1 MLPKGETQGK
11 ADDAASAES
20 DEDATDSKEAAAPA
34 VSPTSEKS
42 KQSKDKGGFSVESLI
57 PINAFKGVDQALKG
71 AEKGVD
77 QALKGA
83 EKGVDQAFKGVD
95 KKEAPKV
102 LLYGAGGLVAVGMTW
117 LALTVSLL
125 LNLQW
130 MPLSVALVSELQ
142 HVSPYPAVTTQAG
155 ICVVFKIGPS
165 EWLSCKVHAFE
176 MSCACT
182 CFRN

>member
-1 MLPKGETQGK
+1 MLPKEDTQGK
-11 ADDAASAES
+11 ADNAASAES
-20 DEDATDSKEAAAPA
+20 DEDSTDSKEAAAPA
-34 VSPTSEKS
+34 VSPTADKS
-42 KQSKDKGGFSVESLI
+42 KQSKKIGGFSVESLI

-83 EKGVDQAFKGVD
+83 DQAFKGAEKGVDQALKGVD

-125 LNLQW
+125 LNLQS

-142 HVSPYPAVTTQAG
+142 HVSPCPANHISWYMYCIQ
-155 ICVVFKIGPS
+155 
-165 EWLSCKVHAFE
+165 
-176 MSCACT
+176 
-182 CFRN
+182 N